1 MTADYI
7 VASRDWPITDE
18 QIRALRDE
26 MNLVERRLALLKEPH
41 RTVRLVLGGGAAMT
55 SVHIPQVDL
64 SITDLLIQ
72 SAALGADLVLW
83 EKHTPGAR
91 AAIVAWAAVCN
102 HELTVTRVGDLM
114 PYDVYLV
121 EPSGASKPGMRV
133 YVRVGK

>member
-1 MTADYI
+1 
-7 VASRDWPITDE
+7 
-18 QIRALRDE
+18 
-26 MNLVERRLALLKEPH
+26 
-41 RTVRLVLGGGAAMT
+41 MT
-55 SVHIPQVDL
+55 SLHIPAVDL